1 MIVPS
6 SDLLGLAFSV
16 IASTPFKYFAYR
28 GRSLNEIGLYVSE
41 YFDPIML
48 HGSIQAVSRSVYQ
61 ERGLDFQKQ
70 YIEIWVEQGVFDIS
84 RDTSGDQV
92 EWMSRRYQLTSESNW
107 FAIDGWV
114 SVLAVQIDTGL
125 LP

>member
-6 SDLLGLAFSV
+6 SDLLGLAFSI
-16 IASTPFKYFAYR
+16 IASTTFKYFAYGTR
-28 GRSLNEIGLYVSE
+28 TLNNIGLYVSE
-41 YFDPIML
+41 YAEPITL
-48 HGSIQAVSRSVYQ
+48 SGSIQAVSRSVYQ

-70 YIEIWVEQGVFDIS
+70 YIEIWVEKGVFDIS

-92 EWMSRRYQLTSESNW
+92 EWNGRRYQLTSESDW
-107 FAIDGWV
+107 FSIDGWV